1 MSGPS
6 KVKLIT
12 HKCNYEAMRMR
23 FKYKWNPF
31 PVKLSTTFTPLCVIV
46 YLETQSLQ
54 ILDPGQTIH
63 CCQDLSV
70 INCTVFPTKNS
81 HKVSLRIVFLS
92 ILDVD
97 IYVPSRYEWLN
108 YSFTPVT
115 FYFVSISPMDVL
127 NKT

>member
-31 PVKLSTTFTPLCVIV
+31 PVKLSTTFTPLCVCVIV

-54 ILDPGQTIH
+54 ILGQGQTIH

-70 INCTVFPTKNS
+70 INCTVF
-81 HKVSLRIVFLS
+81 
-92 ILDVD
+92 
-97 IYVPSRYEWLN
+97 
-108 YSFTPVT
+108 
-115 FYFVSISPMDVL
+115 
-127 NKT
+127 